1 MYRFASSCSFFV
13 ACLGLAA
20 CASSTSQSRG
30 MEVAYHPAAA
40 ASSGATE
47 ASADRLVESA
57 VEVSDSGERTLL
69 VAGASEV
76 GEIEIVAPST
86 QGSFRFSEETA
97 ALAARRGATHFHLA
111 GTSVENVLGESG
123 VFGAAHEETRTRA
136 RFVLYRVNRE
146 VWPRLPAPLQPAEAI
161 ASAAP
166 APGAAATTTR

>member
-1 MYRFASSCSFFV
+1 MVRFFLTCL

-30 MEVAYHPAAA
+30 LEVAYHPSEAAA
-40 ASSGATE
+40 ASGRTE
-47 ASADRLVESA
+47 DGADRLVESA

-76 GEIEIVAPST
+76 GEIEIVAPSAE
-86 QGSFRFSEETA
+86 GSFRFSEETA
-97 ALAARRGATHFHLA
+97 TLAARRGATHFHLA

-146 VWPRLPAPLQPAEAI
+146 VWPKLPSPLQPARAV

-166 APGAAATTTR
+166 TSGVAATNAR